1 MSKGSQPAGNVT
13 TTQGPP
19 QYEYPYI
26 GTALNQ
32 AGSLLASGGPQYY
45 PGQQVAPFSPL
56 QEQYFTGA
64 SQLGNNPTLGAAN
77 QFGQNLMSGNFSG
90 PQANLAQMGTGSMNN
105 PELSNLLNLQNQSI
119 QSNIGSQFAGAGRNL
134 EASIPLQAQTMG
146 NADSQ
151 LLSNAYNI
159 NQGNALGANQALGG
173 LQANAMGQAPWLNNA
188 NLSNLQAQGQAG
200 NQLQQQA
207 QNQIGA
213 NQNLFNFY
221 QSQPYQQL
229 GQYEQFLGGVTPG
242 MQQSSPYFNNPTA
255 NALGTGLGALG
266 LYNGLGQAGLL
277 GSKGASTGAAGTGA
291 GSAMEAAL
299 GAMSDRRLKED
310 IKRVG
315 TTENGLPIYTF
326 RYKGHH
332 QVNMGVMADEVKE
345 KFPEAVIKHPSGYDM
360 VNYGMIR

>member
-1 MSKGSQPAGNVT
+1 MSKGSSPAGNVT

-32 AGSLLASGGPQYY
+32 AGGLLASGGPQYY
-45 PGQQVAPFSPL
+45 PGQQVAPFSPI

-64 SQLGNNPTLGAAN
+64 SNLGNNPNLGTAN
-77 QFGQNLMSGNFSG
+77 QFGTNLMGGNFSG

-105 PELSNLLNLQNQSI
+105 PELGNLLNLQNDSI
-119 QSNIGSQFAGAGRNL
+119 QNQITSQFGQAGRNA
-134 EASIPLQAQTMG
+134 EASLPLQQQAMG

-173 LQANAMGQAPWLNNA
+173 MQMGAMSQAPWLNNA
-188 NLSNLQAQGQAG
+188 GLANLSAMGQAG

-213 NQNLFNFY
+213 NQNLFNYY
-221 QSQPYQQL
+221 QQLPYQQL

-242 MQQSSPYFNNPTA
+242 MQSSSPYFNNPTA
-255 NALGTGLGALG
+255 NALGAGMAGLG

-277 GSKGASTGAAGTGA
+277 GSKGGSAGAAGTGA
-291 GSAMEAAL
+291 GSAMMAAL
-299 GAMSDRRLKED
+299 
-310 IKRVG
+310 
-315 TTENGLPIYTF
+315 
-326 RYKGHH
+326 
-332 QVNMGVMADEVKE
+332 
-345 KFPEAVIKHPSGYDM
+345 
-360 VNYGMIR
+360 